1 MLTFLD
7 ELNFDSELVIE
18 KREKLHLLEKNISDG
33 QGYWNPA
40 TLIGSECFYHG
51 ANLAPQL
58 LKLLKRLTEV
68 SLLLGKKFF
77 DGRDFGFPN
86 SSMFALL

>member
-40 TLIGSECFYHG
+40 TLCY
-51 ANLAPQL
+51 A
-58 LKLLKRLTEV
+58 RLTEV

>member
-1 MLTFLD
+1 MSTYLLTYLSALKNSLERVRVLTFLD

-18 KREKLHLLEKNISDG
+18 KREKLHLLEKNISDS

-58 LKLLKRLTEV
+58 LKLRFV
-68 SLLLGKKFF
+68 M
-77 DGRDFGFPN
+77 RD
-86 SSMFALL
+86 

>member
-1 MLTFLD
+1 MLTYLSALKNSLERVRVLTFLD

-51 ANLAPQL
+51 ANLAPSYLSYDL
-58 LKLLKRLTEV
+58 LCEI
-68 SLLLGKKFF
+68 
-77 DGRDFGFPN
+77 N
-86 SSMFALL
+86 

>member
-1 MLTFLD
+1 MLTYLSALKNSLERVLVLTFLD

-58 LKLLKRLTEV
+58 LKLRFV
-68 SLLLGKKFF
+68 M
-77 DGRDFGFPN
+77 RD
-86 SSMFALL
+86 